1 MVSWQPPLMQPY
13 HGYGVDMDEVA
24 MVNFLYTVVFV
35 PLVVTVGI
43 LTAFAIVLILII
55 AVVKLFNPLF

>member
-1 MVSWQPPLMQPY
+1 
-13 HGYGVDMDEVA
+13 MDEVA
-24 MVNFLYTVVFV
+24 MVNFIYEVVFT

-55 AVVKLFNPLF
+55 TIVKMFDPLF

>member
-1 MVSWQPPLMQPY
+1 
-13 HGYGVDMDEVA
+13 MDEVA
-24 MVNFLYTVVFV
+24 MVNFIYQVIFV

-43 LTAFAIVLILII
+43 LTAFAIVMILII